1 MKLSFL
7 KIRTNSQL
15 KKNKAVRSSLP
26 YTQAK
31 TVGVLFSV
39 EDKKKHDEIKAL
51 IHKLEHDGK
60 KVDVISFLPNKK
72 ENYEFM
78 FDFFTMKEVTF
89 FGQITSNHAIKF
101 SETPFDYL
109 FCLDAEPN
117 PMILNLLARS
127 KAKCRVGK
135 FQEEATP
142 FFELM
147 IDNVDKQ
154 TKGLIDGIYKYT
166 AQLK

>member
-15 KKNKAVRSSLP
+15 KKNKAVRSNLP
-26 YTQAK
+26 YTQAS
-31 TVGVLFSV
+31 TVGILFSV

-51 IHKLEHDGK
+51 VHKLEHDGK
-60 KVDVISFLPNKK
+60 KVDIISFLPNKK
-72 ENYEFM
+72 ENYEFL
-78 FDFFTMKEVTF
+78 FDFFTIKEVSF
-89 FGQITSNHAIKF
+89 FGQITSSHAIKF
-101 SETPFDYL
+101 SETSFDYL

-135 FQEEATP
+135 FQEESTP

-147 IDNVDKQ
+147 IDNADKQ
-154 TKGLIDGIYKYT
+154 AKGLIDGIYKYT
-166 AQLK
+166 TQLK